1 MGDVKS
7 QEVCVCLCGVCVCLC
22 GGCVCMGVV
31 KNNQEP
37 SQTSSTQ
44 HIVFCY
50 NIHVQAK
57 GLLVNSF

>member
-1 MGDVKS
+1 MC
-7 QEVCVCLCGVCVCLC
+7 VCVLCVC
-22 GGCVCMGVV
+22 GGGVN
-31 KNNQEP
+31 NNQEP